1 MVKSQGIEVC
11 LAPFND
17 ITQRY
22 TEFPADPTEFPTR
35 FPAEDAHEAYI
46 EAVNGERFV
55 IVVDLG
61 EEFEAKGS
69 ARLRIECFLDGEL
82 VSKQV
87 SSYALL
93 SEGAP
98 PESAL
103 KSR

>member
-1 MVKSQGIEVC
+1 
-11 LAPFND
+11 
-17 ITQRY
+17 
-22 TEFPADPTEFPTR
+22 
-35 FPAEDAHEAYI
+35 
-46 EAVNGERFV
+46 V

-69 ARLRIECFLDGEL
+69 ARLRIECFLDGEM

-87 SSYALL
+87 GSYALL